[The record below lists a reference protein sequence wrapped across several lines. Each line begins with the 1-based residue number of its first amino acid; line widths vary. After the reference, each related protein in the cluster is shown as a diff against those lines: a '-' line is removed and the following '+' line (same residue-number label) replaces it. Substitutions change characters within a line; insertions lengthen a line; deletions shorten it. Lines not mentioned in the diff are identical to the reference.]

1 VDGIGPVLAGRIL
14 GRTRRPS
21 RFAAGSQFAAYT
33 GTAPIEV
40 SSAERTRH
48 RLSRAGDRQLT
59 AALHLAAVT
68 PVRMRRSAGRAY
80 YDRKIAEGKT
90 HSEALRCLK
99 RQLAE
104 HVWRTMI
111 KDEHRRQHRHQ
122 QTTGPGGHTGAATT
136 ESSATGSTPTAGSSD
151 KSQPGPAGTEP
162 TTHQPRST

>member
-21 RFAAGSQFAAYT
+21 RNGSQFAAYT

-48 RLSRAGDRQLT
+48 RLSRAGDRQLN

-68 PVRMRRSAGRAY
+68 QVRMRRSAGRAY
-80 YDRKIAEGKT
+80 YDRKIAQGKT
-90 HSEALRCLK
+90 HNEALRCLK

-111 KDEHRRQHRHQ
+111 KDENRRQHRPE
-122 QTTGPGGHTGAATT
+122 QTTGPGGHTGAALQ
-136 ESSATGSTPTAGSSD
+136 SSATGPTPTASSSD
-151 KSQPGPAGTEP
+151 KSLPGPADNQP
-162 TTHQPRST
+162 TTTGNPTA